1 MALVTGGTSGSGG
14 LGSSVLLY
22 DFTVAGA
29 DKASID
35 TGVDTPDAGSAGT
48 SAFAALRMLE
58 IFIIART
65 DNVAS
70 TSAVLTTLN
79 NDSGAN
85 YDLVRLTGTT
95 GSAPTAQAAASA
107 AGTSMAFV
115 AHGSGGGAS
124 YAAALAFWI
133 PAYAGTTFFKS
144 VLSFQG
150 VLDTTTTTSQAE
162 ERVYSWNNTAA
173 VTRVKIAG
181 NGADKLKVGSR
192 MMIYAR

>member
-95 GSAPTAQAAASA
+95 GSAAS
-107 AGTSMAFV
+107 TSMAFV

>member
-115 AHGSGGGAS
+115 AHGSGEAPATRPRSPSGYRPMRARRFSSRCCRFRAYLIRRRRPARRKSAS
-124 YAAALAFWI
+124 IHGITL
-133 PAYAGTTFFKS
+133 P
-144 VLSFQG
+144 Q
-150 VLDTTTTTSQAE
+150 
-162 ERVYSWNNTAA
+162 
-173 VTRVKIAG
+173 
-181 NGADKLKVGSR
+181 SR
-192 MMIYAR
+192 G